1 MIFSA
6 FSKYLSGDAL
16 EKQLNSK
23 IFGGISMVK
32 HMYEIHLL
40 QSRVETKEGGQ
51 IPELELGRFQCWYNR
66 SPSMNIDITSALFTL
81 ILTIQLPNSQYKD
94 GASDE

>member
-1 MIFSA
+1 MKFSSFA
-6 FSKYLSGDAL
+6 KYLSGDAL

-32 HMYEIHLL
+32 HMYEVHLL

-51 IPELELGRFQCWYNR
+51 IPELDLGRFQYR
-66 SPSMNIDITSALFTL
+66 YKSYDIMGVL
-81 ILTIQLPNSQYKD
+81 Q
-94 GASDE
+94 

>member
-1 MIFSA
+1 MSCRDLSEEKCWNPKDFQGDILNSFYREFRMKFSA

-32 HMYEIHLL
+32 HMYEVHLL
-40 QSRVETKEGGQ
+40 QTRVKTKEGDQ
-51 IPELELGRFQCWYNR
+51 IPELELGRFQY
-66 SPSMNIDITSALFTL
+66 
-81 ILTIQLPNSQYKD
+81 
-94 GASDE
+94 

>member
-1 MIFSA
+1 M
-6 FSKYLSGDAL
+6 

-32 HMYEIHLL
+32 HMYEVHLL

-51 IPELELGRFQCWYNR
+51 IPELELGRFQC
-66 SPSMNIDITSALFTL
+66 
-81 ILTIQLPNSQYKD
+81 
-94 GASDE
+94 

>member
-1 MIFSA
+1 MSCRDLSEEKCWNPKDFQEDILKFHSFYQEFRLKFSA

-16 EKQLNSK
+16 ENQLNSK

-51 IPELELGRFQCWYNR
+51 IPELELGWFQY
-66 SPSMNIDITSALFTL
+66 
-81 ILTIQLPNSQYKD
+81 
-94 GASDE
+94 